1 MDPLKDQY
9 TNLLPSYN
17 SALAN
22 IKKLLETLLSLEK
35 ITVHTVQGRV
45 KGVDSFLQKAE
56 DYKDPFL
63 EITDYIGLRVICY
76 ITSDVEKVC
85 KIIEREFDIDKARS
99 VNKTSGLGID
109 RVGYESV
116 HYIAKL
122 KADRASLPEY
132 IFMKD
137 YVFEVQI
144 RTILQHTWAEIEHDR
159 NYKFSGIIPD
169 SIKRRFNILSGTLEL
184 VDREFDRLAAEID
197 KYKKQ
202 TKKEVSENN
211 YKLEI
216 TTASLIEYFAK
227 KADKNL
233 LSRNS
238 LDILDK
244 KSEEIINEMHCF
256 GISTLSDFAILDEK
270 VSKEVRFKSWSHY
283 TIIGYIRDCMIFD
296 DAQKYFNKAWKGQW
310 SAITRDMNSFLKEK
324 GINFY
329 AMVNQYKKSKSEKE
343 LFDL

>member
-1 MDPLKDQY
+1 M
-9 TNLLPSYN
+9 
-17 SALAN
+17 
-22 IKKLLETLLSLEK
+22 
-35 ITVHTVQGRV
+35 
-45 KGVDSFLQKAE
+45 
-56 DYKDPFL
+56 
-63 EITDYIGLRVICY
+63 
-76 ITSDVEKVC
+76 
-85 KIIEREFDIDKARS
+85 
-99 VNKTSGLGID
+99 
-109 RVGYESV
+109 
-116 HYIAKL
+116 
-122 KADRASLPEY
+122 
-132 IFMKD
+132 
-137 YVFEVQI
+137 
-144 RTILQHTWAEIEHDR
+144 
-159 NYKFSGIIPD
+159 
-169 SIKRRFNILSGTLEL
+169 
-184 VDREFDRLAAEID
+184 AAEID

-227 KADKNL
+227 KADKKL

-270 VSKEVRFKSWSHY
+270 VS
-283 TIIGYIRDCMIFD
+283 
-296 DAQKYFNKAWKGQW
+296 AWKGQW